1 MICVVSPQNMLL
13 NDRIGYSD
21 ANYSINYSQF
31 SYGVQYANK
40 TEVLPINS
48 TSYVN
53 ASFHNST
60 SHVTNNYGRIN
71 EILARYSVL
80 MLMIRLPM
88 LLITIA
94 EPIKI

>member
-1 MICVVSPQNMLL
+1 MSMNE
-13 NDRIGYSD
+13 RIGYD
-21 ANYSINYSQF
+21 EANYSANYSQI
-31 SYGVQYANK
+31 SYDARHANRSK
-40 TEVLPINS
+40 VLPTNS
-48 TSYVN
+48 ASYVN